1 MDKHMEKAD
10 QSGVKFMKTDDGNAL
25 VEAVLSLWDIT
36 DKGQIMKKQE
46 ISFDYDMNFKP
57 SVGSQMRL

>member
-1 MDKHMEKAD
+1 MKIDIAGMMDKHIEKAD

-36 DKGQIMKKQE
+36 DKG
-46 ISFDYDMNFKP
+46 
-57 SVGSQMRL
+57 